1 MSLIRHTKRTG
12 AEPSGTSAL
21 IGSPGKLWDLL
32 QDAAKTHPVEGNTD
46 GSYTTMKSNNGV
58 IFLGTTLASGFA
70 GVFCDQGYW
79 QRAIASQPQSTTK
92 AYMLGGISWFA
103 IPWAFGT
110 VMGLSC
116 RALLT
121 STEFPTYPYALSDIQ
136 VGGGL
141 VAPAA
146 AVTLLGTGGAV
157 AILLVVF
164 MVC

>member
-1 MSLIRHTKRTG
+1 
-12 AEPSGTSAL
+12 
-21 IGSPGKLWDLL
+21 
-32 QDAAKTHPVEGNTD
+32 
-46 GSYTTMKSNNGV
+46 MKSNDGI
-58 IFLGTTLASGFA
+58 IFLGTTVASGFA

-92 AYMLGGISWFA
+92 AYMLGGLSWFA

-116 RALLT
+116 RALL
-121 STEFPTYPYALSDIQ
+121 SNVNFPTYPYALSTSQ
-136 VGGGL
+136 VSAGL

-157 AILLVVF
+157 AVLLVVF
-164 MVC
+164 MAATSAASAELIAVGSIITFDIVGFLWKPLVGRQAVVVSHIAIGAFSVWAGI